1 MKKRSAAFIFVDVLL
16 IILMILPIAGLITL
30 YILTTPASEG
40 IQITGARI
48 YFTLDTPIQPFPITE
63 SQVNS
68 LAVVLVVFWF
78 CLFITHGIKSK
89 PTTRRQLI
97 AEWIVETTGGL
108 FATADR
114 QIFSGVLIQMRCS
127 AFPSTS
133 RTAAV
138 MRRREA
144 PTASDSACAME
155 QS

>member
-68 LAVVLVVFWF
+68 LAVVLVRFLVLPVYHTRHQVKADHPPSAHRGVDSRNDRKSRPHEYGSVF
-78 CLFITHGIKSK
+78 
-89 PTTRRQLI
+89 
-97 AEWIVETTGGL
+97 
-108 FATADR
+108 
-114 QIFSGVLIQMRCS
+114 
-127 AFPSTS
+127 
-133 RTAAV
+133 
-138 MRRREA
+138 
-144 PTASDSACAME
+144 
-155 QS
+155 